1 MRITGP
7 SRPTSAPTRA
17 AAQGA
22 PGSSF
27 AVTPQPGEAGGPART
42 AAAPPMA
49 GLDAILALQAVEDRG
64 GGRRQSLRRGRR
76 VLDQLDE
83 IKVALLEGRV
93 PVELLDRL
101 VASIGTRIDSGDRE
115 LEAVMDEIELR
126 ARVEL
131 AKLGHAVD

>member
-27 AVTPQPGEAGGPART
+27 AVTRQPGEAGGPART